1 MTRIRYGKTIAS
13 CAALAVFALLFT
25 LVLTHAGG
33 AKPRPAPSP
42 QGPAPSPE
50 VARGAIVYG
59 TYATA
64 INIHNPSLRETLT
77 LHKRAVEA
85 LEEDSRQLP
94 PSAFQTL
101 TLGPGNAVEVDCED
115 INGLITQG
123 ATSNF
128 TTFTKGFVSVF
139 ATGQLDVVGVYS
151 ANPESIPVGITL
163 EMLNITP
170 RVIVTPGPANP
181 TAVLPGRTFYEY
193 SAKFLCGPTGALV
206 P

>member
-42 QGPAPSPE
+42 QGPPPSPE

-115 INGLITQG
+115 INGLISPG
-123 ATSNF
+123 ATTNF
-128 TTFTKGFVSVF
+128 SVFTKGFVTIL
-139 ATGQLDVVGVYS
+139 ATGALDVVGVYS
-151 ANPESIPVGITL
+151 GNPSARADGITL
-163 EMLNITP
+163 EMLNIAP
-170 RVIVTPGPANP
+170 RIESGPP
-181 TAVLPGRTFYEY
+181 TSVAVPGRFYEY
-193 SAKFLCGPTGALV
+193 SAKFLCGPNNPT
-206 P
+206 